1 MVQPFFFT
9 VRLCILFVTMQNEMK
24 IKLNDC
30 GKART
35 NVFVALSRCIE
46 LRSSYCCVC
55 CSFLLARKFLI
66 AVFISAMCYELPFQT
81 LINTRSS
88 CTYMHISQAL
98 TVCRAT
104 FVVVVF
110 VHLLVFFFRLFA
122 CVWAV
127 ISRSLSLGFARF
139 HFHFLAVTMK
149 FNRRLHFYLAFY
161 SFYSCDIYIRCM
173 ISEWAR
179 KYGHFRF
186 IHAI

>member
-1 MVQPFFFT
+1 
-9 VRLCILFVTMQNEMK
+9 MQNEMK

-110 VHLLVFFFRLFA
+110 VHLLFFFFSFICLCLGGDF
-122 CVWAV
+122 
-127 ISRSLSLGFARF
+127 SLSLARF
-139 HFHFLAVTMK
+139 RSVSLPF
-149 FNRRLHFYLAFY
+149 
-161 SFYSCDIYIRCM
+161 SC
-173 ISEWAR
+173 
-179 KYGHFRF
+179 GHYE
-186 IHAI
+186 IQ